1 MLAMDASGEAAT
13 AMLMKRMEDD
23 RGRWSSSW
31 PGTRTRWQR
40 LISFNPGFAS
50 RFRDY
55 IEFPDYTD
63 QELCEIFR
71 LIAGRKGICLF
82 TGAMEQFS
90 CGLQRSGSCHISGML
105 GRCGRSARRPW
116 ICMRSI
122 CRTARSLRRGSSFPQ
137 QTSRLSRTRVCSGA
151 SGYRHHIQEACG
163 RGKNGFAHAFRI
175 PYFHWRYD
183 KAQGKER

>member
-23 RGRWSSSW
+23 RGKVVIILA
-31 PGTRTRWQR
+31 GYTDEMAK

-90 CGLQRSGSCHISGML
+90 LRIAAERKLPYFGN
-105 GRCGRSARRPW
+105 ARTVRK
-116 ICMRSI
+116 IGEEAMDLH
-122 CRTARSLRRGSSFPQ
+122 ALH
-137 QTSRLSRTRVCSGA
+137 LSDGTLSA
-151 SGYRHHIQEACG
+151 SGFFLSAADIPAEPNQG
-163 RGKNGFAHAFRI
+163 VLWGFRI
-175 PYFHWRYD
+175 
-183 KAQGKER
+183 